1 MVVQSRQERKKAT
14 MQLHLMQSAM
24 KLFRVQGFEVTTM
37 GEIAKAAD
45 VTKRTLY
52 HHFSVKEALVSAYW
66 LNNIHLHQNQL
77 PLLLKSYPD
86 TRSRLLVVFLSAA
99 AGFKSETEFARIHFS
114 YQFQK
119 IGKSAEPQIPSD
131 FLTFLTAVIEAGQH
145 ERSLRSDI
153 TATDLAT
160 QIMLNFTA
168 ICLMWF
174 VDPDSF
180 SLDEKLTNA
189 VNCFIDG
196 AGKI

>member
-1 MVVQSRQERKKAT
+1 MAKKSRQERKKAD
-14 MQLHLMQSAM
+14 MQLHLMQYAM
-24 KLFRVQGFEVTTM
+24 KLFRTKGFDDTTM
-37 GEIAKAAD
+37 GEIASTAD

-52 HHFSVKEALVSAYW
+52 HHFPMKEALVSAYW

-77 PLLLKSYPD
+77 PLLLENFPD
-86 TRSRLLVVFLSAA
+86 TRSRLLAVFLSAA
-99 AGFKSETEFARIHFS
+99 EGFKSETEFARIHFS

-119 IGKSAEPQIPSD
+119 IGKNSKPQIPDD
-131 FLTFLTAVIEAGQH
+131 FVIFLTAVIEAGQH
-145 ERSLRSDI
+145 ERNLRNDV
-153 TATDLAT
+153 TATELAT

-180 SLDEKLTNA
+180 SLDKKLTNA

-196 AGKI
+196 AGII

>member
-1 MVVQSRQERKKAT
+1 MAKQSRQERKKAE
-14 MQLHLMQSAM
+14 MQLHLMENAM
-24 KLFRVQGFEVTTM
+24 KLFRTQGFDNTTM
-37 GEIAKAAD
+37 GEIAMAGD

-52 HHFSVKEALVSAYW
+52 HHFPKKEALVSAYW
-66 LNNIHLHQNQL
+66 LNNIQLKQSQL
-77 PLLLKSYPD
+77 PLLLKNYPD
-86 TRSRLLVVFLSAA
+86 TRSRLIVVFLSAA
-99 AGFKSETEFARIHFS
+99 EGFKNETEFARIHFS

-119 IGKSAEPQIPSD
+119 IGKSSKPQIPSD
-131 FLTFLTAVIEAGQH
+131 FVMFLTAVIEAGQH
-145 ERSLRSDI
+145 ESNLRSDI
-153 TATDLAT
+153 RATDLAT

-174 VDPDSF
+174 VDPNSF